1 MTEGDCM
8 PTDFLTLFDSKE
20 DQEIISEK
28 EFGRILAPFA
38 GPFLSLS
45 NYVEE
50 ALKGGS
56 SKLLNMEFLANVI
69 KHSSDVE
76 HFLDLY
82 RARNNRNW
90 IYFREIAATTK
101 NFGKAAFLLEELKR
115 NSHPERLLP
124 QDSGFV
130 EMAETVGLFF
140 AEIISRSFRELQAE
154 ARRLD
159 ITVPKA
165 RPPLGH
171 GVKLHNE
178 IILPHTIEEAAG
190 SDKVH
195 MVKKLVHG
203 FAEFVKEAL
212 SLEKLLQPEAGSL
225 ISKIPRDVNE
235 GALRRLGTR
244 LHNFQSWYD
253 THIDP
258 TRIGGEIPELKGL
271 RELFP
276 AQLNLFKIATISSH
290 YFERHLV
297 VPSSPVVDRLQD
309 IVPSSGLLE
318 GAFRFSLY
326 YLMKL
331 FHTGGELA
339 DSILNR
345 LVDIVTYELPIP
357 EIGFHARPSTRVAK
371 VVQHYGADVKML
383 VEDQV
388 FDAGSVLQLLSAG
401 GYIVTK
407 RLDRVRFRGDRQ
419 ALNDLKILA
428 EHNYGETRKGKDIPL
443 PDALSYLK

>member
-1 MTEGDCM
+1 MT
-8 PTDFLTLFDSKE
+8 TDFLTLFDSKE
-20 DQEIISEK
+20 NQEIISEEK
-28 EFGRILAPFA
+28 FGRILEPFA

-56 SKLLNMEFLANVI
+56 SKLLDMEFLANVI

-90 IYFREIAATTK
+90 SYFREIAATTK
-101 NFGKAAFLLEELKR
+101 NFGKAAFLLEELKK
-115 NSHPERLLP
+115 NSHAELLLP
-124 QDSGFV
+124 QDSNFV
-130 EMAETVGLFF
+130 EMAETAGLFF

-154 ARRLD
+154 ARRLNL
-159 ITVPKA
+159 TVPKE
-165 RPPLGH
+165 RPLRSD

-178 IILPHTIEEAAG
+178 IILPHTIEEAAA
-190 SDKVH
+190 SDKAH

-203 FAEFVKEAL
+203 FAEFAEEAL
-212 SLEKLLQPEAGSL
+212 SLEKLLQLEGGSL
-225 ISKIPRDVNE
+225 TSKIPGELNE
-235 GALRRLGTR
+235 GTLRRLGTR

-258 TRIGGEIPELKGL
+258 TGIGGEIPELKGL
-271 RELFP
+271 REIFH

-297 VPSSPVVDRLQD
+297 VPSSPVVDRLRH
-309 IVPSSGLLE
+309 IVPPSGLVE

-326 YLMKL
+326 FLMKL
-331 FHTGGELA
+331 FRTASELA

-371 VVQHYGADVKML
+371 VVQHYGSDVKML

-388 FDAGSVLQLLSAG
+388 FDAGSVLQMLSAG

-407 RLDRVRFRGDRQ
+407 RLDKVRFRGDRQ
-419 ALNDLKILA
+419 ALNDIKILA

-443 PDALSYLK
+443 PDTLSYLK

>member
-1 MTEGDCM
+1 MT
-8 PTDFLTLFDSKE
+8 TDFLTLFDSKE
-20 DQEIISEK
+20 DQEIISEE

-50 ALKGGS
+50 AHKEGS
-56 SKLLNMEFLANVI
+56 RKLLNMEFLANVI

-76 HFLDLY
+76 HFLDRY
-82 RARNNRNW
+82 SARNNRNW
-90 IYFREIAATTK
+90 IYFREIAATAK
-101 NFGKAAFLLEELKR
+101 NFGKASFLLEELKK
-115 NSHPERLLP
+115 NSHPERLLH
-124 QDSGFV
+124 QDSAFV
-130 EMAETVGLFF
+130 ERSEAAARLFS
-140 AEIISRSFRELQAE
+140 EIISRSFRELQAE
-154 ARRLD
+154 ARRLNL
-159 ITVPKA
+159 TVPKEK
-165 RPPLGH
+165 PLRSY
-171 GVKLHNE
+171 GVKLHSE
-178 IILPHTIEEAAG
+178 IILPHTIEETDV

-195 MVKKLVHG
+195 VVKKLVHG
-203 FAEFVKEAL
+203 YAEFAEDAL
-212 SLEKLLQPEAGSL
+212 SLEDVIRPEGENLA
-225 ISKIPRDVNE
+225 SKIPSVVNE
-235 GALRRLGTR
+235 GTLRRLGTR

-253 THIDP
+253 THIEH
-258 TRIGGEIPELKGL
+258 TRIGGDTPELKGL
-271 RELFP
+271 REIFP
-276 AQLNLFKIATISSH
+276 AQLNLFKIATISVH
-290 YFERHLV
+290 YFERHLL
-297 VPSSPVVDRLQD
+297 VPSSPVVEKLRG
-309 IVPSSGLLE
+309 IVPSSRLVE
-318 GAFRFSLY
+318 EVFRFSLY
-326 YLMKL
+326 YLMQL
-331 FHTGGELA
+331 FHVSSKLA

-383 VEDQV
+383 VQDQV

-428 EHNYGETRKGKDIPL
+428 EHNYGETRNGKDIPL